1 MVFKETEKN
10 KPLNELFV
18 EEINKL
24 SKVLFEDPVIEQY
37 VKDIENLSKK
47 VEGSIKKLEEQTKKL
62 LDYDPNP
69 IRKEAED
76 ALEQLNQQVAELNKK
91 LKDFKEY
98 IGEKYINHS
107 TIDLIEMIA
116 VQDDVRN
123 VVDKVEKIINE
134 EAKKAINRFRG
145 AIHKFNEGL
154 NDPYIRWIIMN
165 KLRA

>member
-24 SKVLFEDPVIEQY
+24 SKVLFKDPVIEQD
-37 VKDIENLSKK
+37 VKDIEDLSKK
-47 VEGSIKKLEEQTKKL
+47 VEESIKRLDEQTKKL

-69 IRKEAED
+69 IQNEAED
-76 ALEQLNQQVAELNKK
+76 ALEQLNQQVAELNEK

-98 IGEKYINHS
+98 IGEKY
-107 TIDLIEMIA
+107 LIETIP
-116 VQDDVRN
+116 VQDDDVRN
-123 VVDKVEKIINE
+123 VVDKAEKIINE
-134 EAKKAINRFRG
+134 EAKKAINRFRD
-145 AIHKFNEGL
+145 AIHKFKEGL
-154 NDPYIRWIIMN
+154 NDPYIREIITN